1 MCEALELMRE
11 IPPSLN
17 PRLRMGHLLSSARD
31 AKPARGGAVWLEWPP
46 VIAGL
51 LVLYV
56 PTFYDLATTLWQQD
70 DFAHGPIILAII
82 VWLIWQQR
90 EALWV
95 VPVNTAW
102 SVPGFGLLV
111 FGLLLYA
118 VGRSQEIIMFEVG
131 ALAPILAGVLLVAR
145 GWAGLR
151 ALWFPLLFIVFLVP
165 LPGFFVDA
173 LTGPLKQNVS
183 VVAEELLY
191 AAGYPIARN
200 GIVLTIGQYQ
210 LLVADACSGLNSM
223 FSLSALGLLYLH
235 LMRYQSWLHNG
246 LILASI
252 LPIAFSANIVRVI
265 TLVLITYY
273 FGDAAGQGFAHG
285 FAGMLL
291 FVIALLILFGF
302 DALLRFAGRLFRGIQ
317 KA

>member
-1 MCEALELMRE
+1 MQE

-17 PRLRMGHLLSSARD
+17 PQLRTGHRLSAAIE
-31 AKPARGGAVWLEWPP
+31 AKAAQGGAVWPGWLP

-56 PTFYDLATTLWQQD
+56 PTFYDLATTLWQSD
-70 DFAHGPIILAII
+70 DYAHGPIILAII
-82 VWLIWQQR
+82 AWMFWKRRQVLL
-90 EALWV
+90 AA
-95 VPVNTAW
+95 PAHTAP
-102 SVPGFGLLV
+102 VPGFALLV
-111 FGLLLYA
+111 IGLLLYA
-118 VGRSQEIIMFEVG
+118 VGRSQDIIMFEVG
-131 ALAPILAGVLLVAR
+131 ALAPILAGVLVVAR

-183 VVAEELLY
+183 AVAEQLLY
-191 AAGYPIARN
+191 AAGYPVARN

-252 LPIAFSANIVRVI
+252 LPIAFSANIVRVV

-302 DALLRFAGRLFRGIQ
+302 DALLRLVGGFFRRGR
-317 KA
+317 